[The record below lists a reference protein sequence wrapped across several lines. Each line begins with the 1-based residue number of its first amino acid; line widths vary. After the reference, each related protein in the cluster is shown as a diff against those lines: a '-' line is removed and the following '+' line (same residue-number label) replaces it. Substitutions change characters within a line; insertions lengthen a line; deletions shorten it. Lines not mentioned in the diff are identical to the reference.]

1 MNLFQD
7 EYLKFMPDMRRLG
20 KRFHKSFASLEDVV
34 RIYQVVEKVDLL
46 CPFHCFSSHSF
57 QLPGLIKTIQGVQTE
72 REALA
77 TLVEETYL
85 KPFKVR
91 RRIHPPVL

>member
-1 MNLFQD
+1 MLF
-7 EYLKFMPDMRRLG
+7 EFTKSLKRSV
-20 KRFHKSFASLEDVV
+20 SFVLFTVF
-34 RIYQVVEKVDLL
+34 
-46 CPFHCFSSHSF
+46 PHSF